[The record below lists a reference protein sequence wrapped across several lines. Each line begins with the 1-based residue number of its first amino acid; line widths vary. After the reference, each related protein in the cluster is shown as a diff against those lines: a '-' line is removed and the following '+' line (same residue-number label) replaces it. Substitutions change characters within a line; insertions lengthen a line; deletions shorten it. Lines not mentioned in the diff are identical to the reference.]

1 MPQGSLLLASTGAAD
16 ASVGLAVQPDAC
28 AMVHVA
34 PPFLPLLEATPFLP
48 GSTKLCKCNTCWW
61 DFMFS
66 L

>member
-1 MPQGSLLLASTGAAD
+1 MPQGSPLLVSTGAVD
-16 ASVGLAVQPDAC
+16 ANVGLAVPPDAC

-34 PPFLPLLEATPFLP
+34 PPFPLLLAATPFLP
-48 GSTKLCKCNTCWW
+48 GSTKLCKCNTCRW